1 MSAHF
6 ASVLVPPSKTSDIAT
21 IADLAA
27 LTLQDLIASLGDDAV
42 EVANLQAAID
52 GIRQELK
59 SHAARGG
66 TRPPD
71 IPLDRAQLT
80 LIIAAAARK
89 ATSFDARAAVMVAES
104 CL

>member
-27 LTLQDLIASLGDDAV
+27 LTLQDLIASLGDDAA

-52 GIRQELK
+52 DIRRELK
-59 SHAARGG
+59 THAARHGAA
-66 TRPPD
+66 PPD
-71 IPLDRAQLT
+71 VAIDRAQLS

>member
-27 LTLQDLIASLGDDAV
+27 LTLPDLIAALGDDAV

-52 GIRQELK
+52 GIRHTLQT
-59 SHAARGG
+59 HAVRHRTA
-66 TRPPD
+66 PPD
-71 IPLDRAQLT
+71 VAIDRAQLS
-80 LIIAAAARK
+80 LIISAAARK

>member
-27 LTLQDLIASLGDDAV
+27 LTLPDLIATLGDDAV

-52 GIRQELK
+52 GIRHALK
-59 SHAARGG
+59 THAARHR
-66 TRPPD
+66 TAPQD
-71 IPLDRAQLT
+71 VALDRAQLS
-80 LIIAAAARK
+80 LIISAAARK

>member
-6 ASVLVPPSKTSDIAT
+6 ASVLVPISKTPDISL

-27 LTLQDLIASLGDDAV
+27 LTLQDLVAMLGDDAV
-42 EVANLQAAID
+42 EVANLQAAIE
-52 GIRQELK
+52 GIRHTLK
-59 SHAARGG
+59 TLAARHAAA
-66 TRPPD
+66 PPEVA
-71 IPLDRAQLT
+71 LDRAQLT